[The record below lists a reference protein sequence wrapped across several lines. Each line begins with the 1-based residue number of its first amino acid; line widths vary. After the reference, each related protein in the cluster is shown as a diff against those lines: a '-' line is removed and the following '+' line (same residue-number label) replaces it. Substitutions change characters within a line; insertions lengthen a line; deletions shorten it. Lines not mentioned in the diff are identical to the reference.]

1 MSVNFIINQ
10 IKEKWNNLT
19 RGVSVI
25 MFPSNQLNFITIDQ
39 LYNVFYANSR
49 MYAL

>member
-25 MFPSNQLNFITIDQ
+25 IILNSIIIKEIDTGKGVALSN
-39 LYNVFYANSR
+39 
-49 MYAL
+49 

>member
-19 RGVSVI
+19 RGVSVKI
-25 MFPSNQLNFITIDQ
+25 KGHLYLIDAMVEIVKRRQ
-39 LYNVFYANSR
+39 DVL
-49 MYAL
+49 L

>member
-19 RGVSVI
+19 RGVSVKVLEE
-25 MFPSNQLNFITIDQ
+25 FTEQ
-39 LYNVFYANSR
+39 R
-49 MYAL
+49 